1 MNWSEKVPDKS
12 KVQFYHIIG
21 IVQILFDSKWN
32 HLKIVK
38 VVNLKKNV
46 NLYLIFCQV
55 GLETCLHNDSN
66 YACTLCHDCA
76 QHLVFQERSYIAKQ
90 KTLKGLSQTLFL
102 IQMSIY
108 RQNSTKVLSKG
119 LTLKCFSRKVIGK
132 LHSQSL
138 LIKKRSAALKR
149 FSIAQGWVEK
159 FEIVSFITDLCKI
172 EKKP

>member
-1 MNWSEKVPDKS
+1 MSICIWYFAKLA
-12 KVQFYHIIG
+12 Q
-21 IVQILFDSKWN
+21 
-32 HLKIVK
+32 
-38 VVNLKKNV
+38 KK
-46 NLYLIFCQV
+46 
-55 GLETCLHNDSN
+55 TCLHNDSN

-76 QHLVFQERSYIAKQ
+76 QHLVFQERGDELAKQ

-138 LIKKRSAALKR
+138 LIKKVSSFKKFFHSSGLSWKVWNCLIYHWLVQNR
-149 FSIAQGWVEK
+149 EK
-159 FEIVSFITDLCKI
+159 T
-172 EKKP
+172 